1 LNSSVHDLSNEHD
14 ISLED
19 GISLDDADVGTT
31 QMENTRSPIQND
43 DVSNASID
51 PKQERFTLLL
61 YLINKDVFLD
71 EGDTVTGIVQAAKDL
86 KIDIV
91 LVHEQDS
98 QEGGCEFSQFFE
110 YTYKSTFVAIFFKWQ
125 CISLLLT

>member
-1 LNSSVHDLSNEHD
+1 M
-14 ISLED
+14 
-19 GISLDDADVGTT
+19 DDADVGTT

-91 LVHEQDS
+91 LYNTPYNLNLTSDGMPYSVVTS
-98 QEGGCEFSQFFE
+98 LNTSNLS
-110 YTYKSTFVAIFFKWQ
+110 KQ
-125 CISLLLT
+125 CIINN